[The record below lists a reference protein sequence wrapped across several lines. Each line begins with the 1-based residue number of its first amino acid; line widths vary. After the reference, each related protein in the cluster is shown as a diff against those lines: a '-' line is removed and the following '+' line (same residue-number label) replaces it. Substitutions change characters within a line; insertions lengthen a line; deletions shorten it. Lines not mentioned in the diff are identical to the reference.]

1 MVSPFTNLPFAGTPL
16 GPYQR
21 GLAISLIVAVLAM
34 FAAPGPAPAL
44 AQDVQRIAAIVND
57 KVISRYDVEQRIRLV
72 IATSRLQN
80 STQTRRR
87 LRQQVLRGLIDESL
101 QLEAAKRHSIRVNKA
116 DVERAFRF
124 LEQQNKVPVGG
135 LDRYMQQAGIPK
147 PALEVQLRA
156 QLSWTKL
163 VRRRLS
169 RNVQIGDEE
178 IDEALARLEANA
190 GRSEQRISEIFLPID
205 APEQVEEVRRAS
217 IGLLRQLR
225 DGASFAALARQ
236 FSRGATAAQG
246 GAVGWVQPGQL
257 ATALD
262 QAIGKLEL
270 DGISEPIE
278 AAGGY
283 YLIQLHER
291 RKIAAAAQSGMK
303 LALKQIVLS
312 LAKDAKEAD
321 YEARETLAR
330 TVAESTKGCKNVDGA
345 ATEIE
350 AASAGDLGSVKL
362 TDLPGN
368 IAAAVRDLAVGRFS
382 QPIRGEGSVM
392 LLMVCKRDEIKGQ
405 GPSRESITENLTR
418 QRLAM
423 LAQRYLR
430 DLRRSAVVE
439 LR

>member
-1 MVSPFTNLPFAGTPL
+1 MVPPFKNFHFAGFSP
-16 GPYQR
+16 GSCRR
-21 GLAISLIVAVLAM
+21 GLVFPLIIAVTAL
-34 FAAPGPAPAL
+34 FAAPAL
-44 AQDVQRIAAIVND
+44 TQDVQRIAAIVND
-57 KVISRYDVEQRIRLV
+57 EVISRYDVEQRIRLV
-72 IATSRLQN
+72 IATSRLQD

-101 QLEAAKRHSIRVNKA
+101 QLQAAKRHSIRVGKSDLA
-116 DVERAFRF
+116 HAFRF
-124 LEQQNKVPVGG
+124 IEKQNKVPVGG
-135 LDRYMQQAGIPK
+135 LDRYMQQSGIPK

-156 QLSWTKL
+156 QISWSKL
-163 VRRRLS
+163 VRRRLG

-178 IDEALARLEANA
+178 VDEALARLQANA
-190 GRSEQRISEIFLPID
+190 GRWEQRISEIFLPVD
-205 APEQVEEVRRAS
+205 SPDQVEEVRHAS

-225 DGASFAALARQ
+225 EGASFAAMARQ

-262 QAIGKLEL
+262 QAIGKLQL
-270 DGISEPIE
+270 DDISDPIE

-291 RKIAAAAQSGMK
+291 RKIAAAAQSGLK

-312 LAKDAKEAD
+312 VAEDAKEAD
-321 YEARETLAR
+321 YAARETLAR
-330 TVAESTKGCKNVDGA
+330 TVAESSKGCGNVESA
-345 ATEIE
+345 AKDLKL
-350 AASAGDLGSVKL
+350 ASAGDLGSVKL

-368 IAAAVRDLAVGRFS
+368 IAAAVKDLAVGRFS
-382 QPIRGEGSVM
+382 PPIRKKGSVM
-392 LLMVCKRDEIKGQ
+392 LLMVCKREKIKGQ
-405 GPSRESITENLTR
+405 GPSRESITKNLTQ